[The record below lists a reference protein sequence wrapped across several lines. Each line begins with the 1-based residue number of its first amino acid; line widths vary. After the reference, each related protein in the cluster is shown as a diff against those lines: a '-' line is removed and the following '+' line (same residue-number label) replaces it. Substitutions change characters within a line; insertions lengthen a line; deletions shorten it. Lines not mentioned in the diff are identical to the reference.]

1 MSRPRSRRPAQIG
14 AAALAVLAALALVAA
29 AAFEGQR
36 GPTSPAGVTPVNA
49 GSRDQGDISSNNS
62 PTLTQNPRQPDS
74 LAIVNRVDAPAFA
87 CRLHVSSDRGRRW
100 SSTAVPIPRGEEDT
114 CFAPDA
120 AFAADGTLYVSFVT
134 LRGAS
139 NEPHALWITRSTDG
153 GRTLTVPRRVAGR
166 HAFQARLATDPRRPQ
181 RVYLTWLQPEEI
193 GLYLFTG
200 SDNRIVVARS
210 DDGGR
215 TFGRPVPASD
225 PLRQRVLAPSV
236 VVGPDDELYILFLD
250 VGGDRLDYEGG
261 HGSNGGPP
269 YGATFSLVLGRS
281 TDGGR
286 TWQESLID
294 DEVQPTR
301 RFIAFLPPFP
311 SLAVDPRSGRI
322 YVAFEDARDG
332 SPDVQLWSL
341 ARGERAW
348 RGPTRVNDTPDGDTS
363 TQYMP
368 KVAVAPDGRVDVAYY
383 DRRAD
388 ARDRRNQVSVQ
399 SSSDAG
405 RTFSAPANMTDRS
418 FDSRIGT
425 GSERG
430 LPDIGSRIALVSD
443 AAAALGAWTDTRAGT
458 VDSNKQDIAFAAAEI
473 ARSGGLSDSARS
485 GLRYGAIALL
495 LVGLALLLVSA
506 NRREHASSE

>member
-1 MSRPRSRRPAQIG
+1 MSRPRARRPALLG
-14 AAALAVLAALALVAA
+14 AAALALAGALGLLAST
-29 AAFEGQR
+29 AFDGSR
-36 GPTSPAGVTPVNA
+36 GPASPAGVTPVDA

-62 PTLTQNPRQPDS
+62 PTLTQNPRRPAS
-74 LAIVNRVDAPAFA
+74 LAIVNRVDAPAYT
-87 CRLHVSSDRGRRW
+87 CRLHVSSDRGRQW
-100 SSTAVPIPRGEEDT
+100 SSTQLPIPRGEQDK

-134 LRGAS
+134 LRGAG
-139 NEPHALWITRSTDG
+139 NEPHALWLTHSTDG
-153 GRTLTVPRRVAGR
+153 GRTLAAPRRVSGR
-166 HAFQARLATDPRRPQ
+166 HAFQARLATDPQRPQ

-215 TFGRPVPASD
+215 SFGRPVPASD
-225 PLRQRVLAPSV
+225 QLRQRVLAPSA
-236 VVGPDDELYILFLD
+236 VVGPGDELYVLFLD

-261 HGSNGGPP
+261 HGTNGGPP
-269 YGATFSLVLGRS
+269 YSGTFALVLGRS

-286 TWQESLID
+286 TWQESLVD
-294 DEVQPTR
+294 DQIVPTR

-311 SLAVDPRSGRI
+311 SLAVDPRSGRV

-341 ARGERAW
+341 ARGERDW
-348 RGPTRVNDTPDGDTS
+348 RGPTRVNDTPDGDRS

-388 ARDRRNQVSVQ
+388 ARDRRNHVAAQ
-399 SSSDAG
+399 SSTDAG
-405 RTFSAPANMTDRS
+405 RTFSAHANLTDRS

-430 LPDIGSRIALVSD
+430 LPDIGSRIGLVSD
-443 AAAALGAWTDTRAGT
+443 PAAVLGAWTDTRAGT
-458 VDSNKQDIAFAAAEI
+458 VDSSKQDIAFAEAAI
-473 ARSGGLSDSARS
+473 ARSGGLADSARS
-485 GLRYGAIALL
+485 GLRYGTIALL
-495 LVGLALLLVSA
+495 LAALALLLVSA
-506 NRREHASSE
+506 NRRDASSA